1 MTKSTICVSACL
13 MAGWCLLL
21 PVYHCI
27 GVFCHFRD
35 LLSTVLFFYTSST
48 SHTCSSF
55 FASFFPS
62 ASYSFCLLLLLPPSP
77 SPPVLPLHPLPQ
89 VVQDLLPLIFQLR
102 RWFLR
107 CPNCSSLC
115 FQHETRR
122 RSWDLRH
129 TTSRSAETMKW
140 RAVQLRKLTLWLLNR
155 VEFSHLTS
163 SKLC

>member
-1 MTKSTICVSACL
+1 MSYGWLMPSSASLSLHWGFLPFPGLAFNCL
-13 MAGWCLLL
+13 ILLHLLHLPHLLIFLCFLL
-21 PVYHCI
+21 P
-27 GVFCHFRD
+27 
-35 LLSTVLFFYTSST
+35 
-48 SHTCSSF
+48 
-55 FASFFPS
+55 
-62 ASYSFCLLLLLPPSP
+62 FCLLLLLPPSL

-140 RAVQLRKLTLWLLNR
+140 SAVQLRKLTLWLLNR